1 MVVTDIFEE
10 WKKRR
15 FIVADPEL
23 VEDGASLVILSDFDF
38 WTDHADEFTE
48 WCKPRNVDH
57 QGMTVVF
64 GDEATLLE
72 FVLRWS

>member
-1 MVVTDIFEE
+1 MTDVLEE

-15 FIVADPEL
+15 FIIANAEL
-23 VEDGASLVILSDFDF
+23 VDGDKLVILTDFHY
-38 WTDHADEFTE
+38 WVDHRDQLEE
-48 WCKPRNVDH
+48 WCKLRNVDQ
-57 QGMTVVF
+57 QGSTVVF